1 MKKLHIVCL
10 AAGLVLATAAT
21 ALATRS
27 GERAPTFTL
36 KDTSGT
42 TVELAAFKGKIVFV
56 DFWAHWCA
64 PCKKELPVL
73 DKLAKRYASKD
84 VVFLAINVDSDKKD
98 ALAFLSSVGISNLSV
113 LLDPKGQVAE
123 KYSPTAMPSS
133 FVIDKEGN
141 IRFVNAG
148 YVAGD
153 EKKFVQQL
161 DGLLSRR

>member
-1 MKKLHIVCL
+1 MKKPLSWCL
-10 AAGLVLATAAT
+10 ATVLVLGMAVTASATK
-21 ALATRS
+21 S

-36 KDTSGT
+36 QDTSGHN
-42 TVELAAFKGKIVFV
+42 VDLASYKGKVVFV

-73 DKLAKRYASKD
+73 DKLAKRYAPKG
-84 VVFLAINVDSDKKD
+84 VVFLAINVDNDKKD
-98 ALAFLSSVGISNLSV
+98 ALAFLSSVGISSLSV
-113 LLDPKGQVAE
+113 LLDPKGTVAG
-123 KYSPTAMPSS
+123 KYAPSSMPSS
-133 FVIDKEGN
+133 FVIDTDGT

-161 DGLLSRR
+161 DGLLR